1 MNSTIFPLMLLLLIW
16 PQQRPRI
23 TVTVEKPA
31 TVYFYQTSRVLG
43 STAVSVDVDA
53 VCRLETASYCKVQ
66 IEPGKHM
73 FATNREWWGNSFDLE
88 AGKTYY
94 FRLHVSALGGGYVAN
109 VVLVDAGTGRDE
121 LRGCTS
127 ADSKKRLGR

>member
-1 MNSTIFPLMLLLLIW
+1 M
-16 PQQRPRI
+16 
-23 TVTVEKPA
+23 EKPA
-31 TVYFYQTSRVLG
+31 TVYFYQTCRVLG

-53 VCRLETASYCKVQ
+53 VCRLETARYCKVQ

-94 FRLHVSALGGGYVAN
+94 FRLHVSALGGDFVAN
-109 VVLVDAGTGRDE
+109 VVLVDAGTGRGE

-127 ADSKKRLGR
+127 TDGTKDLDRDTSRPLQRGGFGVALRTIAF